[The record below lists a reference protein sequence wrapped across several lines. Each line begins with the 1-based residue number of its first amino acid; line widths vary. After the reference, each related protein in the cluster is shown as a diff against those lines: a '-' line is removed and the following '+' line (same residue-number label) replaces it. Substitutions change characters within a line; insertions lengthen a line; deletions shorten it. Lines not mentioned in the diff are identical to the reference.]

1 MESKN
6 IATRA
11 NSSTPEEAISQPI
24 IIQNPQIT
32 IIENVFICDNSKE
45 SYLNTKGLNTTGLNS
60 HGNQK
65 QLDNPS
71 NIPLYSEYLEEKKA
85 LFDYVDRHIKHGPAQ
100 KSAAWYAIK
109 NVTIGGSEV
118 ATVLG
123 LNKYKTVGALVAE
136 KSLKNFN
143 TFRGNTATRWGNLF
157 EFITKTWTEKV
168 LGMPDKILEFGS
180 VEGIINRQ
188 RYSPDGIGLVLLK
201 DTSGNLT
208 WFKVLFE
215 FKAPYIKIPNGYV
228 PEHYYPQ
235 IQTGLLTFPILDIA
249 IFVNNCYRK
258 CKLADLGFN
267 PIYDTI
273 THKDNKDIE
282 LANPDRSI
290 YACGIVFFYQRL
302 EDYLRNT
309 GNDESDDEE
318 ELLTSLEE
326 VLKFNNKFKKF
337 SQDKLD
343 IIADP
348 DPDKKAID
356 FGAVNEKTLNVL
368 FELLEEGQV
377 FAEYSSIVINEKV
390 AAEMPLIK
398 YHECK
403 IAKPSETSAKPKQKL
418 IREYNNFLDICDQKG
433 HKIVGYLPW
442 KLLKSDMLIHGLEDG
457 WQQKIEP
464 KIKEVL
470 KQIDTIIAQPTE
482 DEKYKKYCE
491 FYPQKPQK
499 ANIDI
504 GKISNLFEGLE

>member
-1 MESKN
+1 MESKKTTV
-6 IATRA
+6 A
-11 NSSTPEEAISQPI
+11 SSQNFAEEAIGPQLI
-24 IIQNPQIT
+24 LQNPQIT
-32 IIENVFICDNSKE
+32 IIKVENMIICD
-45 SYLNTKGLNTTGLNS
+45 
-60 HGNQK
+60 HGNHQEQPK
-65 QLDNPS
+65 PLT
-71 NIPLYSEYLEEKKA
+71 NIPLYSEYTEEKKA
-85 LFDYVDRHIKHGPAQ
+85 LLDYIDRNIKHGPAQ

-157 EFITKTWTEKV
+157 EFVTKTWTEKV
-168 LGMPDKILEFGS
+168 LGMPDNILEFGS

-201 DTSGNLT
+201 DTAGNLT

-215 FKAPYIKIPNGYV
+215 FKAPYIKIPNGFV

-258 CKLADLGFN
+258 CKLTDLGFN
-267 PIYDTI
+267 PAYDTN

-282 LANPDRSI
+282 IANPSRSI
-290 YACGIVFFYQRL
+290 YACGIVFFYQKL

-309 GNDESDDEE
+309 GGYESDDDEE
-318 ELLTSLEE
+318 MLTSLED
-326 VLKFNNKFKKF
+326 VLKYNNKFKKF
-337 SQDKLD
+337 SQEKLD

-348 DPDKKAID
+348 NPDKKAID

-377 FAEYSSIVINEKV
+377 FAEYSSIAINEKIV
-390 AAEMPLIK
+390 AEMPLIK

-403 IAKPSETSAKPKQKL
+403 FASESSSDKPKNKL

-433 HKIVGYLPW
+433 YKIVGYLPW

-470 KQIDTIIAQPTE
+470 GQIDTIIAQPTE
-482 DEKYKKYCE
+482 EEKYKKYCE

-499 ANIDI
+499 VNIDI
-504 GKISNLFEGLE
+504 DKIANLFEDLE